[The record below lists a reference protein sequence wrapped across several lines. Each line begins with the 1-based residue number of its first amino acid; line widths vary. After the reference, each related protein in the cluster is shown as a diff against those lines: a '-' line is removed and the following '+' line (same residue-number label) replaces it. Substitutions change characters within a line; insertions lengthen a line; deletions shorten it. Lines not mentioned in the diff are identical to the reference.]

1 MALKKIRKSMGI
13 RSKFVIMLGAFGLIA
28 LIAMGY
34 GAYWFSLKRTMV
46 EAETKANVIFSY
58 IMAQRSYFNQ
68 YQRPLINALVEKD
81 RFYPELMSQFGITR
95 RTLDLVKD
103 ELSGYIFKQA
113 SMNPMWPGNKADLQE
128 EKMINTFRKDRKTK
142 ELEGMLDKSGKTFY
156 YMAKSV
162 RGVNK
167 YCLGCHG
174 KVVDAPKDLLEVY
187 GKKNGRPWKSGE
199 IPAAYVVYVP
209 MDQAISDAKR
219 TAAELFV
226 IGAAI
231 MLVSL
236 FGIWLF
242 LDMRIVKPLTM
253 LSEMTEE
260 VSIGKNMDR
269 ALYSDLM
276 KDEVGILA
284 RSVDRLRVSMV
295 KMLKRRQ
302 GD

>member
-1 MALKKIRKSMGI
+1 MALQKIRKKLGI
-13 RSKFVIMLGAFGLIA
+13 RSKFVIMLGGFGLLA

-113 SMNPMWPGNKADLQE
+113 AMNPMWPENKADLHE
-128 EKMINTFRKDRKTK
+128 EKMINAFRKDRKTK
-142 ELEGMLDKSGKTFY
+142 ELDGMLEKNGSTFY
-156 YMAKSV
+156 YMAKPV
-162 RGVNK
+162 RGVSK
-167 YCLGCHG
+167 YCLECHG
-174 KVVDAPKDLLEVY
+174 KVSDAPKDLLEVY
-187 GKKNGRPWKSGE
+187 GKKNGRPWKVGE
-199 IPAAYVVYVP
+199 VPAAYVVYVP

-231 MLVSL
+231 MLVAL

-242 LDMRIVKPLTM
+242 LDMRIVKPLTR

-260 VSIGKNMDR
+260 VSIGKNMER
-269 ALYSDLM
+269 TLYSDQM
-276 KDEVGILA
+276 KDEVGTLA
-284 RSVDRLRVSMV
+284 KSVDRLRVSMV

>member
-1 MALKKIRKSMGI
+1 MALKKLRKKMGI

-28 LIAMGY
+28 LMAMGY
-34 GAYWFSLKRTMV
+34 GAYWFSLRRTMA

-58 IMAQRSYFNQ
+58 IMAQRAYFNQ

-113 SMNPMWPGNKADLQE
+113 SMNPMWPENKADLQE
-128 EKMINTFRKDRKTK
+128 EKLITTFRSNRKIK
-142 ELEGMLDKSGKTFY
+142 ELDGMLEKDGKTFY
-156 YMAKSV
+156 YMAKPV
-162 RGVNK
+162 RGVGK
-167 YCLGCHG
+167 YCLRCHG
-174 KVVDAPKDLLEVY
+174 KVEDAPKDLIEVY
-187 GKKNGRPWKSGE
+187 GKKAGRPWKAGE

-209 MDQAISDAKR
+209 MDEAINDAKQ

-231 MLVSL
+231 MLVAL

-242 LDMRIVKPLTM
+242 LDYRIVKPLTM

-260 VSIGKNMDR
+260 VSVGKNMDR
-269 ALYSDLM
+269 TLYSDRM
-276 KDEVGILA
+276 KDEVGTLA
-284 RSVDRLRVSMV
+284 KSVDRLRVSMV